1 LFTLSKI
8 YNILED
14 YLPISEALL
23 IEKSP
28 LFREN
33 IQVCQVSKDDYL
45 KAITVVEDQQA
56 GINGALAYVL
66 MKKEAIQTA
75 YSFDKDFDIF
85 ADIHRINE

>member
-23 IEKSP
+23 IEKSL